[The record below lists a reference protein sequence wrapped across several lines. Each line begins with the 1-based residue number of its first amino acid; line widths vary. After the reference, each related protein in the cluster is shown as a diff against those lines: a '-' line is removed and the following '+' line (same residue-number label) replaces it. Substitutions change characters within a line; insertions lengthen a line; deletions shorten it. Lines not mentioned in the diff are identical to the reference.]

1 MAYIVKR
8 SKNTNTYTTES
19 IGTYSS
25 VRANDS
31 NTISSFNNE
40 YEYYVNIPRRCS
52 RCRMYNLESGTCKKK
67 KDWKTCRKSYSFRK
81 KPNL

>member
-19 IGTYSS
+19 IGAYDS
-25 VRANDS
+25 VRGNDS

-40 YEYYVNIPRRCS
+40 YEFYVGIPRRCS
-52 RCRMYNLESGTCKKK
+52 RCREYDWDGLNCKKK
-67 KDWKTCRKSYSFRK
+67 KKAENCRKSYSIK
-81 KPNL
+81 KKK